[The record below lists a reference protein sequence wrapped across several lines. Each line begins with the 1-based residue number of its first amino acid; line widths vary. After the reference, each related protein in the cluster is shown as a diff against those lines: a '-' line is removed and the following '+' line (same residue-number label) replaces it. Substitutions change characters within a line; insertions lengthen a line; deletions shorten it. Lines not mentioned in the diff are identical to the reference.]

1 MIIGLGID
9 ITELDRIKRSL
20 ERFGERFAEKIFTK
34 KKWN

>member
-20 ERFGERFAEKIFTK
+20 DKYGERLRK
-34 KKWN
+34 NPYSC